1 MTIGCLSLRCVT
13 TGESSNRDGKQELV
27 WASHCA
33 VTTALI
39 TTWLTVLG
47 AVVLVLSLV
56 LQIAMA
62 LLLSGLVGVVLGG
75 LWWLLP
81 NYGGAARTKAS
92 QRVRVRYAWSTEV
105 GSQGRVDSPSHRHPK
120 TS

>member
-1 MTIGCLSLRCVT
+1 MTIGLLVT
-13 TGESSNRDGKQELV
+13 PVCYHRRVFQSGRKQELV

-92 QRVRVRYAWSTEV
+92 QRVMVRYAWSTEV